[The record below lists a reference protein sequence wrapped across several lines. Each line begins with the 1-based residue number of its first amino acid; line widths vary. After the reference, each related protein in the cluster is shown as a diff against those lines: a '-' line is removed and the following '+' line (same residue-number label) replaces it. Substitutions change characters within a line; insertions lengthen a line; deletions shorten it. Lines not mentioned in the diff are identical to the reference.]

1 MIIKTNIYFL
11 NSLPIKKYI
20 KFGRNLENHIVEDR
34 RHQTKIEMTPHN
46 VQRYII
52 SKKVIIVVIFHISK
66 HHGGIIS

>member
-1 MIIKTNIYFL
+1 MIIKTNIYYL
-11 NSLPIKKYI
+11 NLLPIKRCI

-52 SKKVIIVVIFHISK
+52 ISKKVIIVV
-66 HHGGIIS
+66 